1 MLQWKG
7 EFGKSWN
14 QIMISNWTRL
24 QLVDQYHGDT
34 RDVAQRKDVNTK
46 RRIKIINST
55 RVSRSLSSL

>member
-1 MLQWKG
+1 MLQWKV